1 MRLIWEIGVLT
12 FLLQKQSYK
21 LYISFS
27 LCVEGIFAVDMK
39 GQLKS
44 KTQFYRISSDLDKTN
59 KSKNDKSEDTIIV
72 RNHIV
77 ADLCHSDPLNSLG
90 RRYKIKSKI
99 KTK

>member
-1 MRLIWEIGVLT
+1 MRLIWEIEVLT

-27 LCVEGIFAVDMK
+27 LCVEGIFTVDMK

-44 KTQFYRISSDLDKTN
+44 KTQFYRISSDLDKTS

-72 RNHIV
+72 GNHIV
-77 ADLCHSDPLNSLG
+77 ADLCHSDPLTSQ
-90 RRYKIKSKI
+90 KSR
-99 KTK
+99 